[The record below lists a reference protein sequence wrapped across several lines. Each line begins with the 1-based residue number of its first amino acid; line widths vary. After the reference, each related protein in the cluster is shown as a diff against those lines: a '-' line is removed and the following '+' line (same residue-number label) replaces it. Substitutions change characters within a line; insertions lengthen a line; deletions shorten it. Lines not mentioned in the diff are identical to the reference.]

1 MTATDANA
9 HATAHALPADKT
21 TPFWTGA
28 GALVT
33 LWLAAVIT
41 FGLPGLYIPA
51 LMLVPVMMTLI
62 VVYAWG

>member
-1 MTATDANA
+1 MTAIDATT
-9 HATAHALPADKT
+9 HDLPAHET
-21 TPFWTGA
+21 TPYWTGF

-33 LWLAAVIT
+33 LWAGAVIT